1 MAKSSI
7 QVLARYIS
15 EKRGVPQRD
24 AEHFVKSFFEII
36 SETLQS
42 GESLVKIKGFGTF
55 KIVDVKDRESVDVN
69 TGERIVIEG
78 RSKISFIPDNVMK
91 ELVNKPFSQFE
102 TVVVNDGVNF
112 EEEEVKEEGVQEVQ
126 GVQGVQG
133 VQEVQGVQGVQ
144 GVQEV
149 KEEVKEEVAKEE
161 EAKEEE
167 VKEEE
172 VKEEEVKE
180 EGVQEVQG
188 VQGVQGVQEVQGVQG
203 VQGVQEVKEEVK
215 EEVAKEEEAKEEE
228 VKEEEVKEEE
238 VKEEVVEEVK
248 EEEVKEEVEEE
259 ELSSVE
265 VTETP
270 SKTPWWI
277 LSLILTALIMF
288 LLGYYAGNRGALSSF
303 FMKMATPAPQKVVVT
318 DTIAKIDTVAKK
330 DTVVKKDTVAKKD
343 IVAKKDTVVKATVVK
358 ATVVKE
364 PAKPLSPAL
373 AQAHNIVNT
382 GAYIIE
388 GTSETVVVKK
398 GQTLSRISRTYLG
411 EGMEAYVQVLNGVT
425 EVKEGM
431 SVKIPKLKVKKK
443 KKR

>member
-42 GESLVKIKGFGTF
+42 GEGLVKIKGFGTF

-126 GVQGVQG
+126 
-133 VQEVQGVQGVQ
+133 EVQ

-149 KEEVKEEVAKEE
+149 KEEVVEEVAKEE
-161 EAKEEE
+161 VAKEEE

-172 VKEEEVKE
+172 VKEEVMEDVR
-180 EGVQEVQG
+180 
-188 VQGVQGVQEVQGVQG
+188 
-203 VQGVQEVKEEVK
+203 
-215 EEVAKEEEAKEEE
+215 EEVAKEE
-228 VKEEEVKEEE
+228 
-238 VKEEVVEEVK
+238 VEEKVSG
-248 EEEVKEEVEEE
+248 VDV
-259 ELSSVE
+259 V
-265 VTETP
+265 ETP
-270 SKTPWWI
+270 SRTPWWI

-288 LLGYYAGNRGALSSF
+288 FLGYYAGNRGALSSF
-303 FMKMATPAPQKVVVT
+303 FMKMATPAPQRVVVT
-318 DTIAKIDTVAKK
+318 DTIAKIDTVVKK
-330 DTVVKKDTVAKKD
+330 DIVAKKDTVAKKD

-431 SVKIPKLKVKKK
+431 SLKIPKLKVKKK

>member
-112 EEEEVKEEGVQEVQ
+112 EEEVKEEGVQ
-126 GVQGVQG
+126 GIRG
-133 VQEVQGVQGVQ
+133 VQEVQEVQ

-149 KEEVKEEVAKEE
+149 KEEVKED
-161 EAKEEE
+161 
-167 VKEEE
+167 
-172 VKEEEVKE
+172 
-180 EGVQEVQG
+180 
-188 VQGVQGVQEVQGVQG
+188 
-203 VQGVQEVKEEVK
+203 
-215 EEVAKEEEAKEEE
+215 

-238 VKEEVVEEVK
+238 VKEEVVEEVR
-248 EEEVKEEVEEE
+248 EEVAKEEVEEKVGGVDV
-259 ELSSVE
+259 VE
-265 VTETP
+265 AP
-270 SKTPWWI
+270 SRTPWWI

-288 LLGYYAGNRGALSSF
+288 FLGYYAGNRGALSSF
-303 FMKMATPAPQKVVVT
+303 FMKMATLAPQKVVVT

-343 IVAKKDTVVKATVVK
+343 IVAKKDTVVK

-431 SVKIPKLKVKKK
+431 SLKIPKLKVKKK

>member
-112 EEEEVKEEGVQEVQ
+112 E
-126 GVQGVQG
+126 
-133 VQEVQGVQGVQ
+133 
-144 GVQEV
+144 
-149 KEEVKEEVAKEE
+149 
-161 EAKEEE
+161 
-167 VKEEE
+167 
-172 VKEEEVKE
+172 EEEVKE

>member
-112 EEEEVKEEGVQEVQ
+112 EEEVKEEGA
-126 GVQGVQG
+126 QGVQG

-144 GVQEV
+144 EV
-149 KEEVKEEVAKEE
+149 VEEV
-161 EAKEEE
+161 AKEEE

-172 VKEEEVKE
+172 VKEDVVEEVR
-180 EGVQEVQG
+180 
-188 VQGVQGVQEVQGVQG
+188 
-203 VQGVQEVKEEVK
+203 
-215 EEVAKEEEAKEEE
+215 EEVAKEE
-228 VKEEEVKEEE
+228 
-238 VKEEVVEEVK
+238 VEEKVSG
-248 EEEVKEEVEEE
+248 VDV
-259 ELSSVE
+259 V
-265 VTETP
+265 ETP
-270 SKTPWWI
+270 SRTPWWI

-288 LLGYYAGNRGALSSF
+288 FLGYYAGNRGALSSF
-303 FMKMATPAPQKVVVT
+303 FMKMATLAPQKVVVT

-343 IVAKKDTVVKATVVK
+343 IVAKKDTVVK

-431 SVKIPKLKVKKK
+431 SLKIPKLKVKKK

>member
-112 EEEEVKEEGVQEVQ
+112 EEEVKEE
-126 GVQGVQG
+126 
-133 VQEVQGVQGVQ
+133 GVQGVQ

-149 KEEVKEEVAKEE
+149 KEEVKEE
-161 EAKEEE
+161 E
-167 VKEEE
+167 V
-172 VKEEEVKE
+172 
-180 EGVQEVQG
+180 
-188 VQGVQGVQEVQGVQG
+188 
-203 VQGVQEVKEEVK
+203 
-215 EEVAKEEEAKEEE
+215 KEEE

-238 VKEEVVEEVK
+238 VKEEVVEEVR
-248 EEEVKEEVEEE
+248 EEVAKEKVEEKVGGVDV
-259 ELSSVE
+259 VE
-265 VTETP
+265 AP
-270 SKTPWWI
+270 SRTPWWI

-288 LLGYYAGNRGALSSF
+288 FLGYYAGNRGALSSF
-303 FMKMATPAPQKVVVT
+303 FMKMATLAPQKVVVT

-330 DTVVKKDTVAKKD
+330 DIVAKKDTVAKKD

-358 ATVVKE
+358 K

-431 SVKIPKLKVKKK
+431 SLKIPKLKVKKK

>member
-1 MAKSSI
+1 M
-7 QVLARYIS
+7 
-15 EKRGVPQRD
+15 
-24 AEHFVKSFFEII
+24 
-36 SETLQS
+36 
-42 GESLVKIKGFGTF
+42 
-55 KIVDVKDRESVDVN
+55 
-69 TGERIVIEG
+69 
-78 RSKISFIPDNVMK
+78 
-91 ELVNKPFSQFE
+91 
-102 TVVVNDGVNF
+102 
-112 EEEEVKEEGVQEVQ
+112 
-126 GVQGVQG
+126 
-133 VQEVQGVQGVQ
+133 
-144 GVQEV
+144 
-149 KEEVKEEVAKEE
+149 EEVA
-161 EAKEEE
+161 
-167 VKEEE
+167 
-172 VKEEEVKE
+172 
-180 EGVQEVQG
+180 
-188 VQGVQGVQEVQGVQG
+188 
-203 VQGVQEVKEEVK
+203 
-215 EEVAKEEEAKEEE
+215 
-228 VKEEEVKEEE
+228 KEEEVKEEE
-238 VKEEVVEEVK
+238 VKEEVVEEVR
-248 EEEVKEEVEEE
+248 EEVAKEEVEEKV
-259 ELSSVE
+259 SGVD
-265 VTETP
+265 VVETP
-270 SKTPWWI
+270 SRTPWWI

-288 LLGYYAGNRGALSSF
+288 FLGYYAGNRGALSSF

-431 SVKIPKLKVKKK
+431 SLKIPKLKVKKK

>member
-112 EEEEVKEEGVQEVQ
+112 EEEVKEEGVQ

-133 VQEVQGVQGVQ
+133 VLGVQGVQ
-144 GVQEV
+144 GVQ
-149 KEEVKEEVAKEE
+149 K
-161 EAKEEE
+161 
-167 VKEEE
+167 
-172 VKEEEVKE
+172 
-180 EGVQEVQG
+180 
-188 VQGVQGVQEVQGVQG
+188 
-203 VQGVQEVKEEVK
+203 VQEVK
-215 EEVAKEEEAKEEE
+215 EE

-238 VKEEVVEEVK
+238 VKEEVVEEVR
-248 EEEVKEEVEEE
+248 EEVAKEEVEEK
-259 ELSSVE
+259 VGG
-265 VTETP
+265 VDVVETP
-270 SKTPWWI
+270 SRTPWWI

-288 LLGYYAGNRGALSSF
+288 FLGYYAGNRGALSSF
-303 FMKMATPAPQKVVVT
+303 FMKMATLAPQKVVVT

-330 DTVVKKDTVAKKD
+330 DIVAKKDTVAKKD
-343 IVAKKDTVVKATVVK
+343 IVAKKDTVVKATVVN
-358 ATVVKE
+358 E

-388 GTSETVVVKK
+388 GTSEAVVVKK

-431 SVKIPKLKVKKK
+431 SLKIPKLKVKKK

>member
-112 EEEEVKEEGVQEVQ
+112 EEEVKEE
-126 GVQGVQG
+126 
-133 VQEVQGVQGVQ
+133 EVQGVQGVQ

-149 KEEVKEEVAKEE
+149 KEEVKEE
-161 EAKEEE
+161 
-167 VKEEE
+167 
-172 VKEEEVKE
+172 
-180 EGVQEVQG
+180 
-188 VQGVQGVQEVQGVQG
+188 
-203 VQGVQEVKEEVK
+203 
-215 EEVAKEEEAKEEE
+215 
-228 VKEEEVKEEE
+228 EVKEEE
-238 VKEEVVEEVK
+238 VKEEVVEEVR
-248 EEEVKEEVEEE
+248 EEVAKEEVEEKVGGVDV
-259 ELSSVE
+259 VE
-265 VTETP
+265 AP
-270 SKTPWWI
+270 SRTPWWI

-288 LLGYYAGNRGALSSF
+288 FLGYYAGNRGALSSF
-303 FMKMATPAPQKVVVT
+303 FMKMATLAPQKVVVT

-358 ATVVKE
+358 E
-364 PAKPLSPAL
+364 PVKPLSPAL

-431 SVKIPKLKVKKK
+431 SLKIPKLKVKKK